1 MREGRAKKGRKNM
14 AGVRPAQVLGSA
26 LLSVAALL
34 APTGLSAA
42 KDRIMTITATEP
54 MTTDHPYGE
63 SSAPVY
69 AMWCHTYGCLGR
81 FDHTTGKPTGIL
93 AEKWEMIDPLTW
105 RFTLRKG
112 LKRHDG
118 GPGPTSAD
126 VVHTLQRIRTDK
138 ESVHSSFVAMVDTIV
153 PVDELTF
160 DIKTKQPAVNLVSAL
175 FDRFIVTSADLF
187 AKHGRDADKKFP
199 FGWGPYRLEEYA
211 SDRRAV
217 LRKNPE
223 WREVDGFDPKE
234 SPDVVILQQMREPEQ
249 RVTALLNG
257 EVQVARLIPPQL
269 VRRLEGRKDVKVE
282 KTGGIEVMFLAFN
295 NKMAPWTD
303 VRLRKAVAHSI
314 NRQLIIDRLL
324 GGHALVQDGMI
335 GPNQFCYTG
344 KPDRVLEF
352 NPARAKE
359 LLAEAGFKDGGPEI
373 DFYTAVGRYPS
384 DRQVAEVVAQML
396 RQTGF
401 RVRLHTPEYANFW
414 SDVRRGRSP
423 FYYMG
428 RGSVFDASDAAGQ
441 LYGTGGSPRVQYS
454 NPKFDAVLKQQYA
467 EADPQKRC
475 QLWRQLNQ
483 MLIDDVPTH
492 FMWTHS
498 VITGLRANVELA
510 VERSGEFWL
519 PRSKMK

>member
-1 MREGRAKKGRKNM
+1 MIC
-14 AGVRPAQVLGSA
+14 VRPIQLFGSA
-26 LLSVAALL
+26 LLSLATLL
-34 APTGLSAA
+34 ASSALSTAQE
-42 KDRIMTITATEP
+42 RIMTITATEP

-69 AMWCHTYGCLGR
+69 SMWCHTYGCLGR
-81 FDHTTGKPTGIL
+81 FDHGTGKPVGIL
-93 AEKWEMIDPLTW
+93 AEKWEMIDPVTW

-138 ESVHSSFVAMVDTIV
+138 ESVHSSFVAMVDAIV
-153 PVDELTF
+153 PVDELKF

-175 FDRFIVTSADLF
+175 FDRFIVTSAELF
-187 AKHGRDADKKFP
+187 AKHGREADKKFA

-217 LRKNPE
+217 LRKNRE
-223 WREVDGFDPKE
+223 WREVDGYDPKE
-234 SPDVVILQQMREPEQ
+234 APDVVILQQMREPEQ

-269 VRRLEGRKDVKVE
+269 IRRLEGRKDVKVE

-295 NKMAPWTD
+295 NQMAPLTD

-314 NRQLIIDRLL
+314 NRQLIVDRLL
-324 GGHALVQDGMI
+324 GGNALVQDGMV

-344 KPDRVLEF
+344 KPDRVLEY

-359 LLAEAGFKDGGPEI
+359 LLAEAGYKDGGPEI
-373 DFYTAVGRYPS
+373 DFYTAVGRYIS

-401 RVRLHTPEYANFW
+401 KVRLHTPEYANFW
-414 SDVRRGRSP
+414 SEVRRGRSP

-454 NPKFDAVLKQQYA
+454 NPKFDTLLKQQYA
-467 EADPQKRC
+467 EADQQKRC
-475 QLWRQLNQ
+475 QLWRELNQ
-483 MLIDDVPTH
+483 LLIDDAPTH

-519 PRSKMK
+519 PRSKLK

>member
-1 MREGRAKKGRKNM
+1 MD
-14 AGVRPAQVLGSA
+14 GVRGLSNQRLIVASA
-26 LLSVAALL
+26 MLLAASTILLSPAAR
-34 APTGLSAA
+34 AQE
-42 KDRIMTITATEP
+42 RVMTITATEP

-69 AMWCHTYGCLGR
+69 SMWCHTYGCLGR
-81 FDHTTGKPTGIL
+81 YDHVAGKPIGIL
-93 AEKWEMIDPLTW
+93 AEQWEMIDPLTW
-105 RFTLRKG
+105 RFSLRKD

-126 VVHTLQRIRTDK
+126 VLHTLSRIRNDK

-153 PVDELTF
+153 PVDEHTF
-160 DIKTKQPAVNLVSAL
+160 DIKTKAPAVNLVSAL
-175 FDRFIVTSADLF
+175 FDRFIITSAELY
-187 AKHGRDADKKFP
+187 AKHGRNADKKFAV
-199 FGWGPYRLEEYA
+199 GWGPYRLEEYQ

-217 LRKNPE
+217 LRKNRE
-223 WREVDGFDPKE
+223 WREVDGFEPKE
-234 SPDVVILQQMREPEQ
+234 APDVVILQQMREPEQ

-295 NKMAPWTD
+295 NKLEPWTD
-303 VRLRKAVAHSI
+303 VRLRQAVAHSI
-314 NRQLIIDRLL
+314 NRQLIVDRLL
-324 GGHALVQDGMI
+324 GGHAQVQDGMI

-344 KPDRVLEF
+344 EPDRVLEF
-352 NPARAKE
+352 NPARAKQ

-373 DFYTAVGRYPS
+373 DFYTAVGRYVS
-384 DRQVAEVVAQML
+384 DRQVAEAVAQML
-396 RQTGF
+396 RQAGF

-414 SDVRRGRSP
+414 ADVRRGRSP

-454 NPKFDAVLKQQYA
+454 NPKFDALLAKQYA

-475 QLWRQLNQ
+475 QLWRELNQ
-483 MLIDDVPTH
+483 LLIDDVPTH

-498 VITGLRANVELA
+498 VITGLRTNVDLV

>member
-1 MREGRAKKGRKNM
+1 MSGMG
-14 AGVRPAQVLGSA
+14 PARLFGSVFVSA
-26 LLSVAALL
+26 AALL
-34 APTGLSAA
+34 ASTMLVSAQE
-42 KDRIMTITATEP
+42 RIMTITATEP

-69 AMWCHTYGCLGR
+69 SMWCHTYGCLGR
-81 FDHTTGKPTGIL
+81 LDHTAGRPMGIL

-126 VVHTLQRIRTDK
+126 AVHTLNRIRTDK
-138 ESVHSSFVAMVDTIV
+138 ESVHSSFVAMVDTII

-160 DIKTKQPAVNLVSAL
+160 DIKTKAPAVNLVNAL
-175 FDRFIVTSADLF
+175 FDRFILTSAELYK
-187 AKHGRDADKKFP
+187 KHGREADKKYP
-199 FGWGPYRLEEYA
+199 YGWGPYKLEEYS

-217 LRKNPE
+217 LRKNPD
-223 WREVDGFDPKE
+223 WREVDGFEPKE

-257 EVQVARLIPPQL
+257 EVHVARLIPPQL
-269 VRRLEGRKDVKVE
+269 VRRLEGREDVKVE

-295 NKMAPWTD
+295 NKMKPWTD
-303 VRLRKAVAHSI
+303 VRLRKAVAHSV
-314 NRQLIIDRLL
+314 NRQLIVDRLL
-324 GGHALVQDGMI
+324 GGNAVVQNGMV

-344 KPDRVLEF
+344 KPDRVLEYD
-352 NPARAKE
+352 PARAKQ
-359 LLAEAGFKDGGPEI
+359 LLAEAGYKDGGPEI
-373 DFYTAVGRYPS
+373 DFYTAVGRYVS

-401 RVRLHTPEYANFW
+401 KVRLHTPEYANFW
-414 SDVRRGRSP
+414 ADVRRGRSP

-428 RGSVFDASDAAGQ
+428 RGSVFDASDPAGQ

-454 NPKFDAVLKQQYA
+454 NPKFDDLLRKQYA
-467 EADPQKRC
+467 ESNPEKRC
-475 QLWRQLNQ
+475 QLWRELNQ
-483 MLIDDVPTH
+483 ILIDDVPSH

-498 VITGLRANVELA
+498 VITGLRANVDLQ

-519 PRSKMK
+519 PRSRMK